1 MTVDM
6 QPLTPEEIDRLARK
20 RAGAKL
26 GWYIHA
32 AFYVAV
38 NLLLLAISEVGFGTR
53 RWAPFPIFGWGI
65 GLLLHG
71 VSVFVLGG
79 SGGLRERMVERER
92 EKLRRLHGGPRP

>member
-1 MTVDM
+1 M

-38 NLLLLAISEVGFGTR
+38 NLLLLAVSDVGFGTR
-53 RWAPFPIFGWGI
+53 RWTPFPMVGWGI

-71 VSVFVLGG
+71 VSVFLIGG
-79 SGGLRERMVERER
+79 NSGLRERMVERER
-92 EKLRRLHGGPRP
+92 EKLRRQHGSPRP